1 MSTNQV
7 NSMEVAKL
15 AGVSQSTVSRVF
27 DPNAKGKVAIKTR
40 KKILEAANALGYY
53 PNALAKGLVTKK
65 TNLIGLLIGADNPYF
80 YSQIQIN
87 LIKKLQ
93 EKGYQIISGFTESSE
108 VKPENIFKF
117 IQYDVDGLIVA
128 GVTLSPNVLSIL
140 SKYKVPFVLYN
151 QYTEDLPCHF
161 VCCDNYFAGEETG
174 KHLLDK
180 GHQYIAYIS
189 GNNNTQNN
197 IDYQRGFYNALYSK
211 GIKSIFKEGDY
222 TFESGYIAALELL
235 TASSPIDAIVCVNI
249 LMALGVIEAIKSL
262 GLSVLDDV
270 SVIGID
276 DSPTVSWP
284 PYLLTIWRQ
293 PIEQMNEITIDT
305 LLNEVNRKS
314 DVPKGIWLRG
324 TIIEKGSFK
333 NANKNCI

>member
-27 DPNAKGKVAIKTR
+27 APNAKGKVATKTR
-40 KKILEAANALGYY
+40 KKVLEAANALGYY
-53 PNALAKGLVTKK
+53 PNALAKGLVTKETK
-65 TNLIGLLIGADNPYF
+65 LIGLLIGGDNLHF

-93 EKGYQIISGFTESSE
+93 EKGYQIISGFTESTE

-128 GVTLSPNVLSIL
+128 GVPLSLNILSIL

-151 QYTEDLPCHF
+151 QYTEDLSCHF
-161 VCCDNYFAGEETG
+161 VCCDNYFAGEEIG
-174 KHLLDK
+174 KYLLK
-180 GHQYIAYIS
+180 QGYQYFAYIS
-189 GNNNTQNN
+189 GNNNTQNH
-197 IDYQRGFYNALYSK
+197 IDYQRGFYNVLYSK
-211 GIKSIFKEGDY
+211 GIKPIFKEGDY

-235 TASSPIDAIVCVNI
+235 TASSSIDAIVCGNS

-276 DSPTVSWP
+276 DSLAISWS
-284 PYLLTIWRQ
+284 PYFLTLWRQ
-293 PIEQMNEITIDT
+293 PIEQMNEVTIDT

-324 TIIEKGSFK
+324 TIIEKGSFR
-333 NANKNCI
+333 NTNKDCI